1 MTSISRRRRLLAL
14 LLVPFMMVLAGC
26 GKLHA
31 DFEIQD
37 AETINVSFDF
47 AIDEEFASAS
57 FDSADE
63 MCTSLES
70 EMDVVD
76 ESAPSVEPYE
86 ADGAFGCRIVGV
98 LTSEDF
104 DSGFS
109 LTEEDGEYHLTISGD
124 DTSVDDIGT
133 PEMAELDFDFRMTFT
148 FPGEIIESSGGQI
161 DGNSVTY
168 TDVAEFG
175 AGVDIR
181 AEANTFP
188 WVIVIIAV
196 LVIGFLLLLVLA
208 AIVFFVV
215 RSRRNRGGGSGTP
228 GGYGAAAGPTPM
240 GATYAGPQGGQQ
252 WGQTSPPAGPQGGQ
266 QWGQTSPPAAPQGGQ
281 QWGQTSPPAAPQG
294 GQQWGQ
300 TSPPAAPQGG
310 QQWGAPQQDGQGPQQ
325 PPWAHP
331 DAPQNPGQNPGQ
343 QGPPQSGW

>member
-37 AETINVSFDF
+37 AETIHVSFD
-47 AIDEEFASAS
+47 FASAS

-228 GGYGAAAGPTPM
+228 GGYGAAAVPSAM
-240 GATYAGPQGGQQ
+240 GASSAGPQGGQQ
-252 WGQTSPPAGPQGGQ
+252 WGQTSPPAG
-266 QWGQTSPPAAPQGGQ
+266 PQGGQ